1 MELFLL
7 LFSVFILGCVVGYR
21 AAVRVHVQGFRHI
34 LNRLNVSNQDLIRA
48 IRKDASPELMAQLEL
63 IEQKSSEEPREETV
77 VEVKLEQHQ
86 GQIYAFRKDTDT
98 FLAQGADR
106 ESLIERLNQTMKPC
120 RVLIAREDG
129 ADLLQKNNT

>member
-1 MELFLL
+1 MELILI

-21 AAVRVHVQGFRHI
+21 MSTRIHVQGFRHI

-63 IEQKSSEEPREETV
+63 IEQRGVEDTPPDNV

-86 GQIYAFRKDTDT
+86 GQIYAFRKDNDS
-98 FLAQGADR
+98 FLGQGADR
-106 ESLIERLNQTMKPC
+106 DSLIERLNQTMKPC

-129 ADLLQKNNT
+129 ADLLKKNNG

>member
-1 MELFLL
+1 MDLFLI

-21 AAVRVHVQGFRHI
+21 LSTRIHVQGFRHI

-48 IRKDASPELMAQLEL
+48 IRKDASPELMAELEL
-63 IEQKSSEEPREETV
+63 IEQQVPEEPRAETV

-86 GQIYAFRKDTDT
+86 GQIYAFRKDNDS
-98 FLAQGADR
+98 FLGQGADR
-106 ESLIERLNQTMKPC
+106 DSLIDRLNQTMKPC
-120 RVLIAREDG
+120 RVLIAKEDG